1 MSPHTPH
8 AGQEHRLDRKWTSR
22 ETADYLQLSDQ
33 TLANWR
39 WRGCGPPYL
48 KINGAV
54 RYDPEAVRAWAA
66 AHARTSTSEG
76 RAKR

>member
-1 MSPHTPH
+1 MEP
-8 AGQEHRLDRKWTSR
+8 KWTSR
-22 ETADYLQLSDQ
+22 DTADFLRLSEQ

-54 RYDPEAVRAWAA
+54 RYDPEAVRTWAA
-66 AHARTSTSEG
+66 SQTLTSTSG
-76 RAKR
+76 RRGR

>member
-1 MSPHTPH
+1 MEP
-8 AGQEHRLDRKWTSR
+8 KWTSR
-22 ETADYLQLSDQ
+22 ETADFLRLSEQ

-54 RYDPEAVRAWAA
+54 RYDPEAVRAWATDQTQ
-66 AHARTSTSEG
+66 TSTSD
-76 RAKR
+76 RRSA

>member
-1 MSPHTPH
+1 MGATI
-8 AGQEHRLDRKWTSR
+8 LWTDR
-22 ETADYLQLSDQ
+22 ETADFLRLSTQ

-54 RYDPEAVRAWAA
+54 RYDPTVVSEWATGQM
-66 AHARTSTSEG
+66 RTSTLEQKG
-76 RAKR
+76 

>member
-1 MSPHTPH
+1 MEP
-8 AGQEHRLDRKWTSR
+8 KWTSA
-22 ETADYLQLSDQ
+22 ETAGFLRLSEQ

-54 RYDPEAVRAWAA
+54 RYDPEAVRAWVASQTQ
-66 AHARTSTSEG
+66 TSTSDRRG
-76 RAKR
+76 Q

>member
-1 MSPHTPH
+1 MEP
-8 AGQEHRLDRKWTSR
+8 KWISG
-22 ETADYLQLSDQ
+22 ETARFLHISEQ

-66 AHARTSTSEG
+66 SQTQTSTSD
-76 RAKR
+76 RR